1 MRYSKSTASR
11 TVKLKG
17 YRSSKPKKEGRVTPA
32 GAYSVINSSRAKR
45 GDRTVIT
52 CAVPKY
58 IVINGVPHKLINGVT
73 VPMTP
78 AKDSKKWDIVEA

>member
-1 MRYSKSTASR
+1 MRYSKSSTSR

-45 GDRTVIT
+45 GDRTVVT

-58 IVINGVPHKLINGVT
+58 TVIAGVPHNVINGVAVPLRT
-73 VPMTP
+73 VNQFL
-78 AKDSKKWDIVEA
+78 AGE